1 MNEIVAL
8 SGEAREIWEI
18 DYEKKVALDISEINI
33 VEDKVTKYAGTIE
46 EYLKTK
52 GFTEIH
58 FHETGSLPSRAHYSS
73 KRNCSFR

>member
-1 MNEIVAL
+1 VNEIVAL
-8 SGEAREIWEI
+8 SGETREIWEI
-18 DYEKKVALDISEINI
+18 DYGKKVALDISEINI
-33 VEDKVTKYAGTIE
+33 VENKVTKYTGTIE

>member
-8 SGEAREIWEI
+8 SGETPGIWEI

-33 VEDKVTKYAGTIE
+33 VENNLTKYGGTIE

-58 FHETGSLPSRAHYSS
+58 FHQTGSLPSRAHYST
-73 KRNCSFR
+73 KRSCSFR

>member
-1 MNEIVAL
+1 VNEIVAL
-8 SGEAREIWEI
+8 SGETREIWEI
-18 DYEKKVALDISEINI
+18 DYGKKVALDISEINM
-33 VEDKVTKYAGTIE
+33 VENKVTKYTGTIE

>member
-8 SGEAREIWEI
+8 IGEAPEIWEI

-33 VEDKVTKYAGTIE
+33 IENNLTKYVGTIE

-58 FHETGSLPSRAHYSS
+58 FHETGSLPSRAHYSTTRS
-73 KRNCSFR
+73 CSFR